1 MPISEAD
8 IDAFGRFAKE
18 QLHISAELSLPQLL
32 AKWQAEK
39 EAKAVEDDIKQGLKD
54 IDAGKGRLVADVF
67 QSVRGKLGLG
77 E

>member
-1 MPISEAD
+1 MPVNESD

-32 AKWQAEK
+32 AKWEAER
-39 EAKAVEDDIKQGLKD
+39 EAKAVADGIKQGLKD
-54 IDAGKGRLVADVF
+54 IDAGKGRPVANAF
-67 QSVRGKLGLG
+67 QTVRGKLGLG